1 MQRRLVD
8 LKRLREMPM
17 RRLNEIVI
25 EVQSAIQ
32 ELEKAPVR
40 DIDIAVEHTGKEK
53 SIHQVVRTRGNA
65 ATGR

>member
-1 MQRRLVD
+1 MRRLVD

-17 RRLNEIVI
+17 RRLKAIVI

-40 DIDIAVEHTGKEK
+40 DIDIAAEQIGTFP
-53 SIHQVVRTRGNA
+53 
-65 ATGR
+65 